1 MTQAILTA
9 SSWIQ
14 EAIFGFADLMK
25 SWKINRARKAMAR
38 RTYNELQKLTDRE
51 LHDLGIGRTDIPSIA
66 RGTFDDVRIK
76 KTKTTT
82 NENLKGWV

>member
-14 EAIFGFADLMK
+14 EAIYGFADLMK
-25 SWKINRARKAMAR
+25 SWKINRARKAMIKKTR
-38 RTYNELQKLTDRE
+38 RE
-51 LHDLGIGRTDIPSIA
+51 LSQLSDHDLRDLGIGRSDITSIA
-66 RGTFDDVRIK
+66 NGTFHDKRI
-76 KTKTTT
+76 TKVET